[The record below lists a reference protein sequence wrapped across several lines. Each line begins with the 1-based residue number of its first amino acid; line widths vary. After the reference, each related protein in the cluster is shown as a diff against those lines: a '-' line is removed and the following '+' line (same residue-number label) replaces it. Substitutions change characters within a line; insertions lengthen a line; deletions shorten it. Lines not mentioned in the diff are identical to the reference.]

1 MWNLALKLSAVVIA
15 ILIAVLMVGMQY
27 GVGIGI
33 RTVDNMFVDVGTAP
47 VVSWLIVG
55 LAVIEVITL
64 VVLFFFH
71 RPAGSSGV

>member
-1 MWNLALKLSAVVIA
+1 MNLVLKLSAVVIA
-15 ILIAVLMVGMQY
+15 ILMAVLILGMQY

-33 RTVDNMFVDVGTAP
+33 RTVDNIFVDVGTAP
-47 VVSWLIVG
+47 VVSRLIVG

-71 RPAGSSGV
+71 RSDGRAGV